1 MAERRKGRGIDDRDV
16 TARSVVRKYAGAAGR
31 DAGDAAAR
39 REREERLRASAHA
52 RARGLS

>member
-16 TARSVVRKYAGAAGR
+16 TARSLVRGR
-31 DAGDAAAR
+31 VRRGTDDDAAAR
-39 REREERLRASAHA
+39 REREAQLRASAHA